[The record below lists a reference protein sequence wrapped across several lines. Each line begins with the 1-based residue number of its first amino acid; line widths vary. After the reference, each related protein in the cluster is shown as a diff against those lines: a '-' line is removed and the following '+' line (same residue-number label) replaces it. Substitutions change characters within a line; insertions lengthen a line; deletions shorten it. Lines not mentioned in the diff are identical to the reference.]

1 MLKAFLKTPRWQ
13 RTLIV
18 LFFSQMATAVGFS
31 SIFPFLP
38 LYVKSLGSSTG
49 MSVEFL
55 SGLVFSAQA
64 FTMMFSSPVWGRLAD
79 RYGRKLMVVRAC
91 FGASIVILMMAF
103 VDTAEQLVG
112 LRALQGLISGTVA
125 ANSALLAS
133 QVPKKRMGYAM
144 GTLQVGLGAGVAFG
158 PMIGGI
164 IADSFGYASAFYVT
178 AAMLFLAGVVVAI
191 GAREVFHPE
200 TSGERK
206 GEGVIAFWKQ
216 LLKFPGVK
224 PAYGIRFLIQLARNM
239 LIPIMPLF
247 VVELMSEAT
256 RINSF
261 TGLLIGARA
270 AATTLSAMFLGR
282 LADRVGHR
290 KVAAVSAI
298 SAGVF
303 YVPQCLV
310 TAEWQFLLLT
320 TLVGVALG
328 GVIPTLSAILARYA
342 ESGAEGSVF
351 GLDTSIRAGAR
362 SFAPLLGSWIAL
374 TWSLRGTF
382 LVTGLILLATGLAAH
397 FLLPEPGQPRKHP
410 PPRPFSPNWQS

>member
-1 MLKAFLKTPRWQ
+1 MLKALNKIPRWQ

-49 MSVEFL
+49 MSVELL

-64 FTMMFSSPVWGRLAD
+64 FTMMLASPVWGRLAD
-79 RYGRKLMVVRAC
+79 RYGRKLMIIRASFGGAIVV
-91 FGASIVILMMAF
+91 LMMAF
-103 VDTAEQLVG
+103 AHSAEQLIA

-133 QVPKKRMGYAM
+133 QVPRERMGYAM

-158 PMIGGI
+158 PLIGGI
-164 IADSFGYASAFYVT
+164 VADTFGYASAFYVT
-178 AAMLFLAGVVVAI
+178 AAMLFLAGVVVFI
-191 GAREVFHPE
+191 GVREDFHPQI
-200 TSGERK
+200 SGVRR
-206 GEGVIAFWKQ
+206 GQGVFSFWGP

-224 PAYGIRFLIQLARNM
+224 PTYSLRFLTQLARSM
-239 LIPIMPLF
+239 LAPIMPLF
-247 VVELMSEAT
+247 VVELMIDAT
-256 RINSF
+256 RVNSF

-270 AATTLSAMFLGR
+270 AATTVSAMFLGR

-298 SAGVF
+298 LAGLF
-303 YVPQCLV
+303 YIPQSLV
-310 TAEWQFLLLT
+310 TAEWQLLILA

-328 GVIPTLSAILARYA
+328 GVIPTLSAILARYT
-342 ESGAEGSVF
+342 ESGAEGAVF
-351 GLDTSIRAGAR
+351 GLDTSIRSGAR
-362 SFAPLLGSWIAL
+362 SLAPLLGSWIAL
-374 TWSLRGTF
+374 TWGLRGTF
-382 LVTGLILLATGLAAH
+382 VVTGSVLIATGLAAR
-397 FLLPEPGQPRKHP
+397 FFLPEPVQPRKP
-410 PPRPFSPNWQS
+410 SIPRPHPSNL